1 MYFNARLWRF
11 TLGFRQ
17 RLIVGVAFG
26 LLTAAAGVSRLAMSG
41 YAVAMV
47 FQGEPMSKI
56 SLAILGVALS
66 ILARGIFQY
75 FKEMT
80 GHRTALLIQ
89 VALRRSLFARAL
101 QLGPAALARRR
112 TGDVLI
118 SLVEGVEQ
126 LESYFGEYLPQ
137 LMVGLLTPVGL
148 FVFMAF
154 LDLPT
159 ALIYLLFAVGTL
171 VAPSAFHV
179 WNEKGSWARREAY
192 GDMSADFLDSVQ
204 GLATLK
210 SFGQSAAK
218 GDVLAEKAR
227 RVFRSTMAILVA
239 NQATIGVTWLGISGG
254 AAVALGWGAFRVAD
268 GGLELSTLLVVV
280 MMGVEVF
287 RPLRELTLLYHQGML
302 GMASAQAVF
311 DLLEDQPDVTE
322 SAGVRPPDGS
332 EQPSLRFANVTFSYP
347 GRPEPALSAIDLDV
361 RPGETVAVVGPSGA
375 GKSTL
380 VWLATRF
387 YDPVSGNVFIGGLDL
402 RDAPIDWARGQV
414 SVVTQDTY
422 LFHGTVADNL
432 RFGAPEASIEK
443 LESAV
448 RAANA
453 LDFIRALP
461 EGFDTVI
468 GERGIRFSGG
478 QRQRIAIAR
487 ALLKDAPILILDE
500 ALSSVDAESEAG
512 IQLALNTLMEG
523 RTTLVVAHRLSSVVG
538 ADRIVVLDGGRA
550 VEQGSHADL
559 LARDGLYARLMAAQ
573 VEEAGHGHISPVL
586 AEADASTIERDD
598 RIAADALV
606 PGAWVEA
613 VQQADVGPF
622 GVLGRLLDLVR
633 PWRAQLVGT
642 FLLGVARVFTL
653 VGLGAV
659 SALVVRQV
667 TVGGGLTGLLL
678 ALAVLAGLTPLL
690 HWWESWI
697 SHDMAFRLLTEMRVD
712 MYRKL
717 DRLAP
722 SYLVSHRSG
731 DIMSAVTTDVET
743 VELFFAHTIAPAFV
757 AVAVPVSVI
766 VVIGIIEWPL
776 ALILLPFLVI
786 VAYLPFRARDDLD
799 GLGLAAREQLGEVNA
814 HMVDGIQGMREILAF
829 GRQSE
834 RLDEVTAEQHR
845 YGEHRIRFFRL
856 LTGQRAMIEVAMGLG
871 GIAVLGAGAYL
882 ASAGR
887 MPSELLPLTAIIAYT
902 TFIPVSEVAQVGRQL
917 ADTLGS
923 SRRIF
928 SIHDEPVAV
937 SDGAELPGTELLN
950 AGLSGPEPSQQGG
963 VALKGVRFAY
973 GPGLPPALDGVD
985 FTIETGQTV
994 ALIGRSGAGK
1004 TTAAHLLMRFWD
1016 PQDGEMTLDGH
1027 DLREYRL
1034 DDLRRQISLVA
1045 QDTYLFNASIRDN
1058 LLLAGPMATE
1068 DEMMRAA
1075 AMAAAHE
1082 FITALPDGYDTTA
1095 GERGVQLSGG
1105 QRQRIAI
1112 ARAFLKNSPI
1122 LILDEAT
1129 SHLDAESEALI
1140 HASLVRLM
1148 SGRSTLVIAHRLST
1162 IRAADKI
1169 VVLDSGKVV
1178 EQGDHAELMGR
1189 GGLYRRLVS
1198 TQLSAARG

>member
-11 TLGFRQ
+11 TFGFRL
-17 RLIVGVAFG
+17 RLVVGVAFG

-41 YAVAMV
+41 YAVALV
-47 FQGEPMSKI
+47 FQEEPMSKV

-66 ILARGIFQY
+66 ILARGVFQY
-75 FKEMT
+75 VKEMM
-80 GHRTALLIQ
+80 GHRTALHIQ
-89 VALRRSLFARAL
+89 VALRRSLYARAL
-101 QLGPAALARRR
+101 ELGPAALARRR

-137 LMVGLLTPVGL
+137 LLVGLLTPVGL

-159 ALIYLLFAVGTL
+159 ALIYLLFALGTL
-171 VAPSAFHV
+171 LAPAVFHV

-210 SFGQSAAK
+210 AFGQGAAK
-218 GDVLAEKAR
+218 GDVLADKAR
-227 RVFRSTMAILVA
+227 HVFRSTMAILAA

-254 AAVALGWGAFRVAD
+254 AAVALGWGAYRVAD
-268 GGLELSTLLVVV
+268 GGLELTTLLVVV

-302 GMASAQAVF
+302 GMASAHAVF
-311 DLLEDQPDVTE
+311 DLLEDRPDVIEDAGARRPLGPTE
-322 SAGVRPPDGS
+322 
-332 EQPSLRFANVTFSYP
+332 PSLSFSAVTFSYP
-347 GRPEPALSAIDLDV
+347 GRRVPVVVGIDLTV
-361 RPGETVAVVGPSGA
+361 RPGETLAVVGPSGA

-387 YDPVSGNVFIGGLDL
+387 YDPNSGSISIGGVDL
-402 RDAPIDWARGQV
+402 RQAPIAWAREQV

-422 LFHGTVADNL
+422 LFHGSVGENL
-432 RFGAPEASIEK
+432 RFGNPGATIGDLEK
-443 LESAV
+443 AAE
-448 RAANA
+448 AANA
-453 LDFIRALP
+453 LGFIQALP
-461 EGFDTVI
+461 EGFATVI
-468 GERGIRFSGG
+468 GERGIKLSGG

-500 ALSSVDAESEAG
+500 ALSSVDAESEAS
-512 IQLALNTLMEG
+512 IQRALNTLMEG
-523 RTTLVVAHRLSSVVG
+523 RTTLIVAHRLSSVVG

-550 VEQGSHADL
+550 VEQGVHTELMDAN
-559 LARDGLYARLMAAQ
+559 GLYTRLMSAQ
-573 VEEAGHGHISPVL
+573 VQDVDPRRTLPTGVEGTGRTTVRSAPV
-586 AEADASTIERDD
+586 ASDVWIEGVR
-598 RIAADALV
+598 
-606 PGAWVEA
+606 E
-613 VQQADVGPF
+613 ADVGPF
-622 GVLGRLLDLVR
+622 SVLGRLLEMVR
-633 PWRAQLVGT
+633 PWRAQLIGT

-667 TVGGGLTGLLL
+667 ASGGGLTGLLV
-678 ALAVLAGLTPLL
+678 ALGVLAGLTPLL
-690 HWWESWI
+690 HWWESWV
-697 SHDMAFRLLTEMRVD
+697 SHDMAFRLLAEMRID
-712 MYRKL
+712 MYRKI

-722 SYLVSHRSG
+722 AYLVNHRSG

-743 VELFFAHTIAPAFV
+743 VELFFAHTVAPAFV
-757 AVAVPVSVI
+757 ALAVPISVL

-776 ALILLPFLVI
+776 ALILLPFLVV

-799 GLGLAAREQLGEVNA
+799 RLGLAARRQLGEVNA
-814 HMVDGIQGMREILAF
+814 HMVDGIQGLREILAF
-829 GRQSE
+829 GRQRD
-834 RLDEVTAEQHR
+834 RLDEVTAQQLR
-845 YGEHRIRFFRL
+845 YGEHRMRFFRL
-856 LTGQRAMIEVAMGLG
+856 LTGQRALIEVAMGLG
-871 GIAVLGAGAYL
+871 GIAVLGTGAYL
-882 ASAGR
+882 ASEGR
-887 MPSELLPLTAIIAYT
+887 MPFELLPLTAIIAYT

-928 SIHDEPVAV
+928 SIHDEPESVT
-937 SDGAELPGTELLN
+937 DGPGIDQRPGT
-950 AGLSGPEPSQQGG
+950 GKPGTVTLSD
-963 VALKGVRFAY
+963 VRFAY
-973 GPGLPPALDGVD
+973 GPGLAPALDGVG
-985 FTIETGQTV
+985 FTIERGQTV
-994 ALIGRSGAGK
+994 ALIGPSGAGK

-1016 PQDGEMTLDGH
+1016 PQAGGVSLDGH

-1034 DDLRRQISLVA
+1034 DELRRKVSLVA
-1045 QDTYLFNASIRDN
+1045 QDTYLFNSSIRDN
-1058 LLLAGPMATE
+1058 LLVANPAATE
-1068 DEMMRAA
+1068 NQIVGAA
-1075 AMAAAHE
+1075 TMAAAHE
-1082 FITALPDGYDTTA
+1082 FIAALPDGYDTVA

-1105 QRQRIAI
+1105 QRQRLAI

-1140 HASLVRLM
+1140 HASLERLM

-1169 VVLDSGKVV
+1169 VVLYAGRVA
-1178 EQGDHAELMGR
+1178 EQGDHATLMNHR
-1189 GGLYRRLVS
+1189 GLYWRLVS
-1198 TQLSAARG
+1198 TQLSASRC

>member
-1 MYFNARLWRF
+1 MYFNSRLWRF
-11 TLGFRQ
+11 TAGFRL
-17 RLIVGVAFG
+17 RLFLGVAFG

-41 YAVAMV
+41 YAVALV
-47 FQGEPMSKI
+47 FQGEPMSKV
-56 SLAILGVALS
+56 SFAILGVALS
-66 ILARGIFQY
+66 ILARGVFQY
-75 FKEMT
+75 VKEMM
-80 GHRTALLIQ
+80 GHRTALGIQ
-89 VALRRSLFARAL
+89 VGLRRSLFARAL
-101 QLGPAALARRR
+101 ELGPAALARRR

-137 LMVGLLTPVGL
+137 LLVGLLTPIGL
-148 FVFMAF
+148 FIFMAF

-159 ALIYLLFAVGTL
+159 ALIYLLFALATL
-171 VAPSAFHV
+171 VAPAAFHS

-210 SFGQSAAK
+210 SFGQSSAR

-227 RVFRSTMAILVA
+227 KVFKTTMAILVA

-254 AAVALGWGAFRVAD
+254 AAVALGWGAYRVSN
-268 GGLELSTLLVVV
+268 GSLELSTLLVVV

-302 GMASAQAVF
+302 GMASSQAVF
-311 DLLEDQPDVTE
+311 DLLEDRPDVIE
-322 SAGVRPPDGS
+322 SADARRPDGPV
-332 EQPSLRFANVTFSYP
+332 EPSLSFTGVTFAYP
-347 GRPEPALSAIDLDV
+347 GRTEPALHAVDLIV

-387 YDPVSGNVFIGGLDL
+387 YDPDVGGVAIGGLGL
-402 RDAPIDWARGQV
+402 RDAPVEWAREQV
-414 SVVTQDTY
+414 SIVTQDTY

-432 RFGAPEASIEK
+432 RFGSPDAAPGELNEVA
-443 LESAV
+443 

-468 GERGIRFSGG
+468 GERGIKLSGG

-487 ALLKDAPILILDE
+487 ALLKDAPILVLDE
-500 ALSSVDAESEAG
+500 ALSSVDAESEAS
-512 IQLALNTLMEG
+512 IQFALNTLMQG

-538 ADRIVVLDGGRA
+538 ADRIVVLDVGRV
-550 VEQGSHADL
+550 VEQGTHAEL
-559 LARDGLYARLMAAQ
+559 MAQDGLYARLMAAQ
-573 VEEAGHGHISPVL
+573 VAEAGSGQVSPVIDDAP
-586 AEADASTIERDD
+586 AESSDKAVRVDGVAWVDA
-598 RIAADALV
+598 A
-606 PGAWVEA
+606 AWVEA
-613 VQQADVGPF
+613 VPQADVGPF
-622 GVLGRLLDLVR
+622 GVLSRLLEMVR
-633 PWRAQLVGT
+633 PWRTQLVGA
-642 FLLGVARVFTL
+642 FLLGVARVFVL

-667 TVGGGLTGLLL
+667 TGGGGLVGLLVTL
-678 ALAVLAGLTPLL
+678 GVLATLTPLL

-697 SHDMAFRLLTEMRVD
+697 SHDMAFRLLAEMRID
-712 MYRKL
+712 LYRKL

-757 AVAVPVSVI
+757 ALAVPISVLI
-766 VVIGIIEWPL
+766 VIGIIEWPL

-799 GLGLAAREQLGEVNA
+799 SLGLTARQHLGEVNA

-829 GRQSE
+829 GRQRE
-834 RLDEVTAEQHR
+834 RLEEVTAQQLR
-845 YGEHRIRFFRL
+845 YGEHRMRFFKL
-856 LTGQRAMIEVAMGLG
+856 LTGQRAMIEVSMGLG

-882 ASAGR
+882 ASVGS
-887 MPSELLPLTAIIAYT
+887 MPIELLPLTAIIAYT
-902 TFIPVSEVAQVGRQL
+902 TFIPISEVAQVGRQL

-928 SIHDEPVAV
+928 SIHDEPVPV
-937 SDGAELPGTELLN
+937 SDGPGL
-950 AGLSGPEPSQQGG
+950 AISDSASPGG
-963 VALKGVRFAY
+963 AVALTGVRFAY
-973 GPGLPPALDGVD
+973 GQGLVPALDGVD
-985 FTIETGQTV
+985 FTIEPGQTV

-1016 PQDGEMTLDGH
+1016 PQAGRVSLDGH

-1034 DDLRRQISLVA
+1034 DDLRQMVSLVA
-1045 QDTYLFNASIRDN
+1045 QDTYLFNSSIRDN
-1058 LLLAGPMATE
+1058 LLVANPSATE
-1068 DEMMRAA
+1068 AEMVEAA
-1075 AMAAAHE
+1075 TMAAANE
-1082 FITALPDGYDTTA
+1082 FITALPDGYDTTT
-1095 GERGVQLSGG
+1095 GERGVRLSGG

-1112 ARAFLKNSPI
+1112 ARAFLKNSQI

-1140 HASLVRLM
+1140 HASLERLM
-1148 SGRSTLVIAHRLST
+1148 SGRSTMVIAHRLST
-1162 IRAADKI
+1162 IREADKI
-1169 VVLDSGKVV
+1169 VVLDAGSVA
-1178 EQGDHAELMGR
+1178 EQGDHADLISR
-1189 GGLYRRLVS
+1189 GGLYSRLVS
-1198 TQLSAARG
+1198 AQISAAQGKGARGS

>member
-1 MYFNARLWRF
+1 MYFNSRLWRF
-11 TLGFRQ
+11 TLGFRM
-17 RLIVGVAFG
+17 RLFVGVAFG

-41 YAVAMV
+41 YAVALV
-47 FQGEPMSKI
+47 FQGEPMSKVTM
-56 SLAILGVALS
+56 AILGVALS
-66 ILARGIFQY
+66 ILARGVFQY
-75 FKEMT
+75 IKEMM
-80 GHRTALLIQ
+80 GHRTALGIQ
-89 VALRRSLFARAL
+89 VGLRRSLFARAL
-101 QLGPAALARRR
+101 ELGPAALARRR

-137 LMVGLLTPVGL
+137 LLVGLLTPIGL
-148 FVFMAF
+148 FIFMAF

-159 ALIYLLFAVGTL
+159 ALIYLFFALATL
-171 VAPSAFHV
+171 VAPAAFHS

-210 SFGQSAAK
+210 SFGQSRAK

-227 RVFRSTMAILVA
+227 KVFKTTMAILVA

-254 AAVALGWGAFRVAD
+254 AAVALGWGAYRVSN
-268 GGLELSTLLVVV
+268 GSLELSTLLVVV

-302 GMASAQAVF
+302 GMASSQAVF
-311 DLLEDQPDVTE
+311 DLLEDQPDVVE
-322 SAGVRPPDGS
+322 SPDAHRPDGPIEPSLGFAGVT
-332 EQPSLRFANVTFSYP
+332 FAYP
-347 GRPEPALSAIDLDV
+347 GRPQPALRGIDLTV

-387 YDPVSGNVFIGGLDL
+387 YDPGSGTVSIGGLDL
-402 RDAPIDWARGQV
+402 RDAPVDWAREQV

-432 RFGAPEASIEK
+432 RFGSPQADLDE
-443 LESAV
+443 LESAA

-468 GERGIRFSGG
+468 GERGIKLSGG

-487 ALLKDAPILILDE
+487 ALLKDAPILVLDE
-500 ALSSVDAESEAG
+500 ALSSVDAESEAS
-512 IQLALNTLMEG
+512 IQLALNTLMQG

-538 ADRIVVLDGGRA
+538 ADRIVVLDEGRA
-550 VEQGSHADL
+550 VEQGAHAEL
-559 LARDGLYARLMAAQ
+559 MARDGLYARLMAAQ
-573 VEEAGHGHISPVL
+573 VAEAGHLVISPVIGDSPV
-586 AEADASTIERDD
+586 ATPERTVRVDA
-598 RIAADALV
+598 A
-606 PGAWVEA
+606 AWVEA
-613 VQQADVGPF
+613 VPQADVGPF
-622 GVLGRLLDLVR
+622 GVLSRLLELVR
-633 PWRAQLVGT
+633 PWRTQLVGT
-642 FLLGVARVFTL
+642 FLLGVARVFVL

-667 TVGGGLTGLLL
+667 TGGGSLLGLLVTL
-678 ALAVLAGLTPLL
+678 GVLATLTPLL

-697 SHDMAFRLLTEMRVD
+697 SHDMAFRLLAEMRID

-717 DRLAP
+717 DKLAP

-757 AVAVPVSVI
+757 ALSVPLSVL

-776 ALILLPFLVI
+776 ALILLPFLVV

-799 GLGLAAREQLGEVNA
+799 ALGLTARQHLGEVNA

-829 GRQSE
+829 GRQRE
-834 RLDEVTAEQHR
+834 RLDEVSAQQLR
-845 YGEHRIRFFRL
+845 YGEHRMRFFKL

-871 GIAVLGAGAYL
+871 GIAVLGTGAYL
-882 ASAGR
+882 ASNGS
-887 MPSELLPLTAIIAYT
+887 MPFELLPLTAIIAYT
-902 TFIPVSEVAQVGRQL
+902 TFIPISEVAQVGRQL

-937 SDGAELPGTELLN
+937 SDGPGFADSGSE
-950 AGLSGPEPSQQGG
+950 AQGSVALSGVQ
-963 VALKGVRFAY
+963 FAY
-973 GPGLPPALDGVD
+973 GPSLTPALSGVS
-985 FTIETGQTV
+985 FTIEPGQTV

-1016 PQDGEMTLDGH
+1016 PQAGEVSIDGH

-1034 DDLRRQISLVA
+1034 DDLRQKVSLVA
-1045 QDTYLFNASIRDN
+1045 QDTYLFNSSIRDN
-1058 LLLAGPMATE
+1058 LLVANPAATE
-1068 DEMMRAA
+1068 AEMVEAA
-1075 AMAAAHE
+1075 TMAAADE
-1082 FITALPDGYDTTA
+1082 FISALPDGYDTTT

-1112 ARAFLKNSPI
+1112 ARAFLKNSQI

-1140 HASLVRLM
+1140 HASLERLM
-1148 SGRSTLVIAHRLST
+1148 SGRSTMVIAHRLST

-1169 VVLDSGKVV
+1169 VVLDAGAV
-1178 EQGDHAELMGR
+1178 AEEGSHDDLMGR
-1189 GGLYRRLVS
+1189 GGLYSRLVS
-1198 TQLSAARG
+1198 AQLSAARGSSARGPETS